1 MTSLIL
7 ILYMSI
13 GKFNVD
19 TRNYNLDVIDIK
31 TNIQDK
37 PSIKAN

>member
-1 MTSLIL
+1 
-7 ILYMSI
+7 MSI
-13 GKFNVD
+13 DKFNVD
-19 TRNYNLDVIDIK
+19 TRNYNLDVSDIK